1 MSRDYRTICK
11 MKNFSST
18 KKNRE
23 IRTVFIIYV
32 FLLKISSKKGKKSE
46 YLYGNK
52 LKRIVF
58 NVAFIKIYWSEFFF
72 SILFMSP
79 RCIIWF
85 NLVRELY
92 KLKSFFFFVEIWSA
106 YRGYNLGKNIFFI
119 ILNFM
124 CFWAVKRKRY
134 RIGAKPN
141 NYTARG
147 PRHTHSLY
155 TVNIYLY
162 IISFQKLNYRSGIY
176 PIMEQNKKEWN
187 IIIHNYN
194 MCISNLCRLT
204 SKLYYDMRRSKFQY
218 ILIYKFWSCWKC
230 SSRN

>member
-18 KKNRE
+18 KKKTERY
-23 IRTVFIIYV
+23 TVFIIYV

-92 KLKSFFFFVEIWSA
+92 KLKSFFFSWKYEAHIGVIIWAKTFFHNFKFYVLLS
-106 YRGYNLGKNIFFI
+106 GK
-119 ILNFM
+119 
-124 CFWAVKRKRY
+124 
-134 RIGAKPN
+134 
-141 NYTARG
+141 
-147 PRHTHSLY
+147 
-155 TVNIYLY
+155 
-162 IISFQKLNYRSGIY
+162 
-176 PIMEQNKKEWN
+176 KKT
-187 IIIHNYN
+187 I
-194 MCISNLCRLT
+194 
-204 SKLYYDMRRSKFQY
+204 
-218 ILIYKFWSCWKC
+218 
-230 SSRN
+230 